1 MDWLFSSKPAP
12 APPSPPS
19 VTPARTLSSGD
30 VQGWV
35 KVNKNPLWVPVIAKT
50 NQGHVFQRKRM
61 DNGVQVWTD
70 RGYLFMNVPEEMVN
84 GTQVGTNHILSAN
97 TTIELD
103 VKRPANLYVIT
114 EKPGQNA
121 ARDGGII
128 SEMREQGWSV
138 MLDAPTINGSAYGQ
152 KTQIVLRLPVA
163 PGIVRL
169 PSSKSELCV
178 SIVAVSRGP
187 VTGQNNDSKAGNCG
201 VTRMT
206 EEEQPSSSS
215 DRTYLC
221 ERMVRETKYKYPL
234 LQYSDID
241 IAASYD
247 PQRAATPT
255 QMYSL
260 NFEHQQLGF
269 ALEETVLRA
278 IAKKKLQVK
287 LERERWQH
295 EDEEK
300 DQKDGADGQG
310 KQSKRRKKNEKKNDT
325 AVIVDKDHREEDA
338 KMKAEAGESMAIET
352 VQPEVPIVEIS
363 AANVLVRT
371 PSQISEGAVKVTA
384 CMVVEDSR

>member
-1 MDWLFSSKPAP
+1 
-12 APPSPPS
+12 
-19 VTPARTLSSGD
+19 
-30 VQGWV
+30 
-35 KVNKNPLWVPVIAKT
+35 
-50 NQGHVFQRKRM
+50 M

-269 ALEETVLRA
+269 ALEEVGRRVVCAGEKGEEYFVLPSSFLVSSYLILFFFCLLYHQTVLRA

-384 CMVVEDSR
+384 CMVLFLSHELRQARGCIR